1 MSSGSSNNSILN
13 MPDYGQGLAE
23 ALQAQSD
30 ALSGVLT
37 GTPLQQTV
45 EQYERP
51 LRMSAAQID
60 NDVLRQTLLGG
71 MVPVYESVASDDLVE
86 RRVSQPGEG
95 GQTTQIDYGG
105 GIKKTGPDAGKV
117 IVADGEVNP
126 SIRKLQEIMARY
138 NTTGQWAKDMEDW
151 AATADLSGIDTEEA
165 LKLIRQGDINGGAG
179 LSLSEIN
186 QNTGTNP
193 DGSKPDPIAVGLFK
207 SMMRDYTLK
216 GRRPPQ
222 VYTFIDNY
230 GRPEQIFKK
239 NNDIDDADGAYEQYK
254 QNGGNLSRSEWGN
267 QDFVVPKDEETG
279 EFILE
284 AKPGDEIPS
293 GGVAAPAGELT
304 GYTRAG
310 TGLVD
315 MLGDSR
321 NAIDPATGLPTN
333 RKAGFDAE
341 DNFLGLAALA
351 EDIQRG
357 NLSRQREADLADVER
372 LSNRYQTVMEDYK
385 PGTTSGID
393 DARSLLEQ
401 QRENLTGLRE
411 ATQADVNAGLA
422 TAVGEMI
429 QTGSG
434 GPVTIPTAST
444 YGGDTTPATMT
455 AATVGAAPQLSAN
468 TSFTGSTVAD
478 PTALSASTSY
488 TPTAN
493 VSGGTFDAGTSYKP
507 SAGVSGGTFD
517 AGTSYT
523 SSAVADPLSLS
534 AATSY
539 TPSAGVTGESYTAA
553 TAADPMAL
561 TAATSYKPSAG
572 VTGSGYTATAGLQ
585 GGNIGADV
593 LRDAL
598 MTQAIAAADNGLSDR
613 EIAQIEN
620 AARARSTMMGRTF
633 DQQSAI
639 DEAKAIVSQDN
650 RRRMENR
657 GFSQQ
662 FLGQEADI
670 QRSDLERGLQANVRN
685 QDALNRA
692 AEFGASQDMQAQ
704 LANQAATNQALQ
716 AGMTAGLSQEALAA
730 QQAQAKAFAD
740 QAAAN
745 RALEFGASTSMDAQ
759 RLNQAA
765 TNQAL
770 SQGLSAGLSQEALAA
785 QQAQAKALAD
795 ASAANRASEFNVSSG
810 MQQQAQSN
818 QAALQAALA
827 NQQATN
833 QAAQFGVTAGMDQ
846 QAQANQ
852 SALQAALANQAAS
865 NQAAQ
870 YGVGAG
876 LQQEALGAQQA
887 QAKAMADAQFAQQAA
902 SQGLAAGL
910 EQDALRAQLG
920 QQTTMAQAQ
929 MDQQAAAFDAD
940 AAQRAATV
948 NQAQAQQAAQFGV
961 GAQMDAE
968 RLNEQLRQQ
977 GLGNYINAVG
987 NLAQIED
994 KYTLDPFQALLQRPS
1009 GGSLQAGGQVFGQAG
1024 YGLQSGP
1031 QYLNPETG
1039 LGYISQMAANNAN
1052 MYAAQLSADAT
1063 RDAGMMNM
1071 IGNIAGAGVGAATK
1085 FCWVAR
1091 EVYGPTNPAWLQF
1104 REWMF
1109 TESPNWF
1116 FKLYAEYGER
1126 FANWISNKPRI
1137 KSIIRKWMD
1146 SKIGG

>member
-1 MSSGSSNNSILN
+1 MSSGGSSNSTILN

-71 MVPVYESVASDDLVE
+71 MVPIYKSVSSDDLVE

-117 IVADGEVNP
+117 ILRDGEIP
-126 SIRKLQEIMARY
+126 EPMREFRELLAREFSGNERVL
-138 NTTGQWAKDMEDW
+138 NTKAFEDW
-151 AATADLSGIDTEEA
+151 AFKHEEFFNDLGVEKLRESLLKIEHQGPDTTHKPASNFNFHLE
-165 LKLIRQGDINGGAG
+165 RGA
-179 LSLSEIN
+179 SPTFAFVAHVI
-186 QNTGTNP
+186 QN
-193 DGSKPDPIAVGLFK
+193 SA
-207 SMMRDYTLK
+207 R
-216 GRRPPQ
+216 
-222 VYTFIDNY
+222 Y
-230 GRPEQIFKK
+230 GREFFNKVADQFTTDFGTPEPIYKK
-239 NNDIDDADGAYEQYK
+239 NEDGT
-254 QNGGNLSRSEWGN
+254 
-267 QDFVVPKDEETG
+267 DFIVPKDENG

-315 MLGDSR
+315 MLGDNR
-321 NAIDPATGLPTN
+321 MAIDPTTGLPTN
-333 RKAGFDAE
+333 RQAGFDAE
-341 DNFLGLAALA
+341 GNFLGLAALA

-455 AATVGAAPQLSAN
+455 AATVGAAPTLSAN

-493 VSGGTFDAGTSYKP
+493 VTGGTFDAGTSYKP
-507 SAGVSGGTFD
+507 SAGVTGGTFD
-517 AGTSYT
+517 RGTSYT
-523 SSAVADPLSLS
+523 SEAVADPLSLS

-539 TPSAGVTGESYTAA
+539 TPSAGVTGESYKAA
-553 TAADPMAL
+553 TAADPMKLA
-561 TAATSYKPSAG
+561 AATSYTPSAG

-585 GGNIGADV
+585 GGNIGADP

-657 GFSQQ
+657 GFAQQ

-670 QRSDLERGLQANVRN
+670 QRSDLERGLQANIRN

-770 SQGLSAGLSQEALAA
+770 SQGLQAGLSQEALGA

-994 KYTLDPFQALLQRPS
+994 KYTLDPFQALLGRGG
-1009 GGSLQAGGQVFGQAG
+1009 GGSLQAGQQVFGQAG

-1039 LGYISQMAANNAN
+1039 LGYISQMAANDAN
-1052 MYAAQLSADAT
+1052 MYAANQAANAS
-1063 RDAGMMNM
+1063 RNAGMMGGLGSLGGG
-1071 IGNIAGAGVGAATK
+1071 I
-1085 FCWVAR
+1085 
-1091 EVYGPTNPAWLQF
+1091 
-1104 REWMF
+1104 
-1109 TESPNWF
+1109 
-1116 FKLYAEYGER
+1116 
-1126 FANWISNKPRI
+1126 
-1137 KSIIRKWMD
+1137 
-1146 SKIGG
+1146 IGGLIGLAG